1 MHPAAS
7 IILFTTASGLGY
19 GLLFVLGLA
28 ASFGWLPP
36 STLFAVLTIGLAL
49 STVSIGLLSSTFHL
63 GHPERAWRAITQW
76 RSSWLSREGIMAILL
91 YGPAC
96 YFSAGWILFEQQLF
110 AWRAVSSILAIG
122 AAATVFCTAMIY
134 ASLKS
139 IPRWN
144 NQWVSAV
151 YLSLSLMTGALWFV
165 AIWAFFFP
173 VPTALS
179 TIALVSII
187 VAYTCKYCYWRYID
201 SAPVVSTAESATGLG
216 ARGKTRLLEPPH
228 TGQNYL
234 LEEMGYKVARKH
246 ASKLRTLCLFAAF
259 GVPIACYAFIYLAT
273 GYYVTILAF
282 AAAVLGQVGVTIE
295 RWLFFAEAEHVVM
308 LYYGKDKVH
317 G

>member
-19 GLLFVLGLA
+19 GLLFVLGIA
-28 ASFGWLPP
+28 ASCGWLPP
-36 STLFAVLTIGLAL
+36 GTLFAVLTIALAL
-49 STVSIGLLSSTFHL
+49 GTVSIGLLSSTFHL
-63 GHPERAWRAITQW
+63 GHPERAWRAVTQW
-76 RSSWLSREGIMAILL
+76 RSSWLSREGIMAILV
-91 YGPAC
+91 YGPAF

-110 AWRAVSSILAIG
+110 AWRAISFILAVG
-122 AAATVFCTAMIY
+122 ASITVFCTAMIY

-144 NQWVSAV
+144 NSWVSAV

-173 VPTALS
+173 VPIVLT
-179 TIALVSII
+179 TISLISIV
-187 VAYTCKYCYWRYID
+187 VACVCKYYYWRYID
-201 SAPVVSTAESATGLG
+201 NASVVSTAESATGLG
-216 ARGKTRLLEPPH
+216 TNGKTRLLEPPH
-228 TGQNYL
+228 TGRNYL

-246 ASKLRTLCLFAAF
+246 ADKLRVLCLYFAF
-259 GVPIACYAFIYLAT
+259 GIPIACYALIYLAN
-273 GYYVTILAF
+273 GYYVTVLA
-282 AAAVLGQVGVTIE
+282 ATAAVLGQVGVTIE

-308 LYYGKDKVH
+308 LYYGNDKVH